1 MKTINNN
8 LMEFI
13 SDKYKRDENKL
24 KSIYKTYRH
33 LFVKNNDIH
42 IFELF
47 KPLSITKQNILDV
60 DIIIKKSLD
69 YDKDDCRLLGSLM
82 YIYDDSAIKIAEMLL
97 GNNVFITKTSR
108 FTIDNRTCCIDSWF
122 IHNGSYIARFIEN
135 GVPIDEDEQ
144 EKFFKSYGRK

>member
-1 MKTINNN
+1 MNKNNDE

-13 SDKYKRDENKL
+13 SDKYKQDENKL

-33 LFVKNNDIH
+33 LFIKNDDTH

-47 KPLSITKQNILDV
+47 KPLSIAKQNIFDI

-69 YDKDDCRLLGSLM
+69 YDKDDCRLLGSLT
-82 YIYDDSAIKIAEMLL
+82 YSNDSEIGAIEMSL

-108 FTIDNRTCCIDSWF
+108 FTIDNKTYCIDTWF
-122 IHNGSYIARFIEN
+122 IHNKNYIARFIEN
-135 GVPIDEDEQ
+135 GVPIDENEQ